1 MDVISTYLLEVNNT
15 YLFRISLSF
24 VKAVDGD
31 GIIVKDIFN
40 NSEEEIRFLGIDAP
54 EIKQCNKLI
63 QDERETHIAGQL
75 LMMLGRKSLNFL
87 IELIPP
93 GTKLTVK
100 TESKESSDIY
110 GRTLAYVY
118 LPDGRCV
125 NEIMVAEGY
134 AKPYSRFYCSELA
147 NYQILNMKAKNEKKG
162 LYAIVEN
169 Y

>member
-1 MDVISTYLLEVNNT
+1 MEKIEIFCTTRINNSQI
-15 YLFRISLSF
+15 L

-31 GIIVKDIFN
+31 GVILKNIFD

-54 EIKQCNKLI
+54 EIKPCKKLI
-63 QDERETHIAGQL
+63 QDERETHMAGQL
-75 LMMLGRKSLNFL
+75 LMMLGRQSFNFL

-93 GTKLTVK
+93 GTKLAVK

-125 NEIMVAEGY
+125 NEIMIAEGY
-134 AKPYSRFYCSELA
+134 AKPYSRFYCSELT

-162 LYAIVEN
+162 LYGVVESF
-169 Y
+169 

>member
-1 MDVISTYLLEVNNT
+1 MEVINT
-15 YLFRISLSF
+15 YHQRNSQIL

-31 GIIVKDIFN
+31 GLILKDIFN

-54 EIKQCNKLI
+54 EIKQCRKLI
-63 QDERETHIAGQL
+63 QDERETHLPGQL
-75 LMMLGRKSLNFL
+75 LLLLGRMSLNFL

-100 TESKESSDIY
+100 TENKNYLDIY

-134 AKPYSRFYCSELA
+134 AKPYSRFYCSELT
-147 NYQILNMKAKNEKKG
+147 NYQILNMKAKYEKRG
-162 LYAIVEN
+162 LYSVVEN
-169 Y
+169 F